1 MRIHR
6 LRRERNLPSKF
17 ISSNKLGLALIPR
30 IQDLSRGCAAKDTRM
45 NEPSEFHMR
54 DVPRGAEYALKVPD
68 RFRRRRVD
76 LVEEAAAVRLVE
88 DTRETPGLVFEGLG
102 AVTLIS
108 ILILILIILSRSC
121 TSPLCLFTLRCFLSH

>member
-1 MRIHR
+1 
-6 LRRERNLPSKF
+6 
-17 ISSNKLGLALIPR
+17 
-30 IQDLSRGCAAKDTRM
+30 M
-45 NEPSEFHMR
+45 NEPSAFHMR

-102 AVTLIS
+102 VGLLIS
-108 ILILILIILSRSC
+108 ILILRSDD
-121 TSPLCLFTLRCFLSH
+121 SPLCPFALRYFSLSLDLILCGRTHLDIHNLHQ